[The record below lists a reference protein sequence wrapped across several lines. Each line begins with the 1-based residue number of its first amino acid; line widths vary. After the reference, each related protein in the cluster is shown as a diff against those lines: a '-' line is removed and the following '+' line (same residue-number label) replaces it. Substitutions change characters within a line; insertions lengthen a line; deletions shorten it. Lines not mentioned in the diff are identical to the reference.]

1 MSNAAES
8 LQMTMKPDLMGGSSI
23 SSNKPLS
30 IQDSTG
36 TDLEYSIVDY
46 LYAVRANLVLN
57 KRPEPVNT
65 PLHQNWI
72 HRRTALIQTT
82 RKDSHK
88 NSRKFIDSERNK

>member
-1 MSNAAES
+1 MSNAAEY

-82 RKDSHK
+82 RKDSHE